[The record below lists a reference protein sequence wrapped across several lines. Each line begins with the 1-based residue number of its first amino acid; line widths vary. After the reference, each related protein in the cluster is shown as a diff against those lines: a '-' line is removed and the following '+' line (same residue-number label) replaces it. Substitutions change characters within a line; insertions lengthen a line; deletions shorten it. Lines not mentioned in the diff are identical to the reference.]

1 MRTTCIVAI
10 GCAVLFGCASN
21 ADEEAGAAPAT
32 IQVPGNLT
40 NAKELVGSWRAD
52 VSKQQMKL
60 DKDGVLTLKTKVTIG
75 AANTQGRTMDTEM
88 VGKWGVSGEDLYYYG
103 LKNSDPIRYKWK
115 LEGGKLILD
124 SGGRVKLAY
133 SRE

>member
-1 MRTTCIVAI
+1 
-10 GCAVLFGCASN
+10 
-21 ADEEAGAAPAT
+21 
-32 IQVPGNLT
+32 
-40 NAKELVGSWRAD
+40 
-52 VSKQQMKL
+52 MKL
-60 DKDGVLTLKTKVTIG
+60 DKDGALTLKTKVTIG

-88 VGKWGVSGEDLYYYG
+88 AGKWGVSGEDLYYYG